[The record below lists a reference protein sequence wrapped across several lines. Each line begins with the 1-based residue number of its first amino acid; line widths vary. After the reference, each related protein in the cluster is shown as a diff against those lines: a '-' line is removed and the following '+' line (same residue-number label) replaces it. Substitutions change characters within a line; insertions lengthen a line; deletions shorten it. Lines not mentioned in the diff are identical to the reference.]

1 MTIYTDRAASRYFIN
16 LKEGG
21 GVIMFYCILQN
32 IVLKSSFLS
41 EYFVNLSDRRAGAY
55 HVLHIVILVYN
66 EILHDF
72 VK

>member
-1 MTIYTDRAASRYFIN
+1 
-16 LKEGG
+16 
-21 GVIMFYCILQN
+21 MFYCILQN
-32 IVLKSSFLS
+32 IVLYSSFLS